1 MTTTDHD
8 LDHDLDDH
16 LRRTLRAVA
25 ETITDDGEPGA
36 VISLGPRRHPMRRV
50 LLAAAA
56 VAAVA
61 AGVAIVG
68 PFDRSDHPDVST
80 GPTTETTGTTAV
92 VQPSDGPPRL
102 LITQPGWS
110 VTRADEPEVGEGEMT
125 FTGPTGE
132 ADLAWGGEGYY
143 EDRLDE
149 WTSGGEPLA
158 PTTIAGH
165 EAVVFGSGDEFIALW
180 RDRDYGVELRVGM
193 PDAAAFETLAASVE
207 AVDADDWLAALPAS
221 VVRPDDR
228 AAVVDQML
236 ADIPLPSGFDPAPLM
251 RDDGVVA
258 ERYQL
263 GARVTGAVACGWIG
277 QWVDAASRGDTVAA
291 QQAVDAMNSSFDW
304 DVLRQMEPEGGW
316 SSAVWELAT
325 AITTGGTVDG
335 GSPGMPVADV
345 YREALGCDAAD
356 VST

>member
-1 MTTTDHD
+1 MTTT
-8 LDHDLDDH
+8 DHDLDDH

-25 ETITDDGEPGA
+25 ETITGDGEPGA
-36 VISLGPRRHPMRRV
+36 VIFLAPRRHPTRRRL

-61 AGVAIVG
+61 AGVAVVR
-68 PFDRSDHPDVST
+68 PFDRFDHPDVST
-80 GPTTETTGTTAV
+80 EPTTETTGTTGV
-92 VQPSDGPPRL
+92 VELSDGPPRL
-102 LITQPGWS
+102 LITEPGWS

-149 WTSGGEPLA
+149 WTSDGEPLD

-165 EAVVFGSGDEFIALW
+165 KAVVFGSGDEFVALW
-180 RDRDYGVELRVGM
+180 RDREYGVELRVGM

-207 AVDADDWLAALPAS
+207 AVDVDEWLAALPAS

-228 AAVVDQML
+228 AAVVEQML
-236 ADIPLPSGFDPAPLM
+236 ADIPRPTGFDPAPLM

-263 GARVTGAVACGWIG
+263 GARVTGAVACRWIG
-277 QWVDAASRGDTVAA
+277 QWVDATSRGDAAAA
-291 QQAVDAMNSSFDW
+291 QQAVDAMNSSFEW
-304 DVLRQMEPEGGW
+304 DVLQAMEPEGGW
-316 SSAVWELAT
+316 SSVVWELAT
-325 AITTGGTVDG
+325 AIATDGTVDG
-335 GSPGMPVADV
+335 GAPDIPVADA
-345 YREALGCDAAD
+345 YRQGLGCDAGD
-356 VST
+356 GVST